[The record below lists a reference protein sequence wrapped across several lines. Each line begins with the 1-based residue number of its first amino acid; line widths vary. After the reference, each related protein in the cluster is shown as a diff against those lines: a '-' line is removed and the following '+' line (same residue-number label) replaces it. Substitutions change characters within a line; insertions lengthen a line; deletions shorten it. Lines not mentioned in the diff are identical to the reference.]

1 MLGIGNIAL
10 TKKQHDEHVKHIISL
25 LEKHENYEVILSD
38 TPIQNIIVLAKENVG
53 VMMINTKPPYCTF
66 AFDEQNIVGAF
77 WDDLSGVRKRAR
89 SKEKTIAALEALL
102 SDESGN
108 EIKKQSAGVKTG
120 VLLREKK
127 FCVFF
132 YIMQKNIAFL

>member
-1 MLGIGNIAL
+1 M
-10 TKKQHDEHVKHIISL
+10 
-25 LEKHENYEVILSD
+25 SD

-53 VMMINTKPPYCTF
+53 VMINTKPPYCTF

-89 SKEKTIAALEALL
+89 SKEKTIAALVALL

-108 EIKKQSAGVKTG
+108 EIKSRAP
-120 VLLREKK
+120 
-127 FCVFF
+127 
-132 YIMQKNIAFL
+132 A